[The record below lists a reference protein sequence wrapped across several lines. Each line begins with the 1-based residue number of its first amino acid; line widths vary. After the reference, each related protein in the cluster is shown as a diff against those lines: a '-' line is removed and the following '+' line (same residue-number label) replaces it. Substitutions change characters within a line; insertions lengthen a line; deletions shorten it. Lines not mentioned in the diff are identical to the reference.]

1 MGSNFLGQSISFFL
15 VVVAASFFPE
25 RFFEKPEIHGSR
37 HRVVFALKV
46 YIYSI
51 ALLSH
56 NTLKWSAI
64 LQGADR
70 PGNPCYGVQAY
81 LVNFTLHFQSNATLD
96 LLLNP

>member
-1 MGSNFLGQSISFFL
+1 MGSNFLGQSIFFFL
-15 VVVAASFFPE
+15 VVVAASFFPA

-46 YIYSI
+46 YIGSV

-64 LQGADR
+64 LGLIFLHGAGG
-70 PGNPCYGVQAY
+70 PGNPCYGVQAC
-81 LVNFTLHFQSNATLD
+81 LVNFTLHFQKC
-96 LLLNP
+96 

>member
-64 LQGADR
+64 LQGAVR
-70 PGNPCYGVQAY
+70 PGNPCYGFKCA
-81 LVNFTLHFQSNATLD
+81 
-96 LLLNP
+96 